1 MVTCQLIWS
10 QILVSLWFLR
20 MVSKTSEW
28 NWKYICLRLLKL
40 PHICINLRK
49 LGRKRLI
56 DCRMG
61 KWILFH
67 LLRNFIITLF
77 QKSEFFKKMPN
88 TVETKLDGVQNNVY
102 KRHIVNNCLFIC
114 WNIKG
119 STSELRLWWFWL
131 VLVWAWSKINS
142 KPDLETRL
150 GNVCFGTSLVRQ
162 CIEVLASPV
171 SLFCILKAFIPF
183 NHYASWCHKL
193 NRRYK
198 KRTEI
203 GTGAVV
209 TRL

>member
-1 MVTCQLIWS
+1 MAIWSEFRMRQYWNNGHRKDAETSENPHFWVIMESVFLKISKWHLLNVNPEKANKQLLSYNVKMVTCQLIWS

-49 LGRKRLI
+49 PGRKRLI

-119 STSELRLWWFWL
+119 IRATELW
-131 VLVWAWSKINS
+131 
-142 KPDLETRL
+142 
-150 GNVCFGTSLVRQ
+150 
-162 CIEVLASPV
+162 
-171 SLFCILKAFIPF
+171 
-183 NHYASWCHKL
+183 
-193 NRRYK
+193 
-198 KRTEI
+198 
-203 GTGAVV
+203 
-209 TRL
+209 